1 VILHGG
7 GEIFEK
13 QRLED
18 YILDQIM
25 DLWF

>member
-1 VILHGG
+1 VILYGG